1 MIDYILEPFSYNFM
15 FKAILVSSLVGVI
28 CSCIS
33 CFLIFKG
40 WSLIGDALAHSI
52 VPGVAIAHLISLPF
66 SVGAFISG
74 IFAAMSMTLINQF
87 TKLREDVV
95 IGLIYT
101 SYLSLGLS
109 IVSFSSIPINIEAIV
124 LGNILGISDTDILQI
139 VIISI
144 VLLLIICVKWKDL
157 CLVIFDESYAQS
169 LGLNTFL
176 LKILFIT
183 LLSASTVAALQTV
196 GTCLVIAL
204 VITPGATAYLLT
216 DNFKKLIL
224 ISISMGA
231 SSSALGSY
239 LSYFLDINPSGL
251 IVCLQS
257 FMFFSVLYLSPK
269 YGIIRNMIYKKL

>member
-1 MIDYILEPFSYNFM
+1 M
-15 FKAILVSSLVGVI
+15 F
-28 CSCIS
+28 
-33 CFLIFKG
+33 
-40 WSLIGDALAHSI
+40 
-52 VPGVAIAHLISLPF
+52 
-66 SVGAFISG
+66 
-74 IFAAMSMTLINQF
+74 F
-87 TKLREDVV
+87 T
-95 IGLIYT
+95 
-101 SYLSLGLS
+101 
-109 IVSFSSIPINIEAIV
+109 P
-124 LGNILGISDTDILQI
+124 
-139 VIISI
+139 
-144 VLLLIICVKWKDL
+144 CMKWKDL

-183 LLSASTVAALQTV
+183 LLSAATVAALQTV

-251 IVCLQS
+251 IVFLQS
-257 FMFFSVLYLSPK
+257 LMFFSVLYLSPK
-269 YGIIRNMIYKKL
+269 YGIMRNINYR

>member
-1 MIDYILEPFSYNFM
+1 
-15 FKAILVSSLVGVI
+15 
-28 CSCIS
+28 
-33 CFLIFKG
+33 
-40 WSLIGDALAHSI
+40 
-52 VPGVAIAHLISLPF
+52 
-66 SVGAFISG
+66 
-74 IFAAMSMTLINQF
+74 MTLINQF

-101 SYLSLGLS
+101 SYLALGLS

-124 LGNILGISDTDILQI
+124 LGNILGISDIDILQI
-139 VIISI
+139 IIISI
-144 VLLLIICVKWKDL
+144 VLLLMIFVKWKDIR
-157 CLVIFDESYAQS
+157 LVIFDESYAQS

-183 LLSASTVAALQTV
+183 LLSAATVAALQTV

-231 SSSALGSY
+231 SSSAFGSY

-257 FMFFSVLYLSPK
+257 LMFFSVLYLSPK
-269 YGIIRNMIYKKL
+269 HGIMRNMIQKNFN

>member
-1 MIDYILEPFSYNFM
+1 
-15 FKAILVSSLVGVI
+15 
-28 CSCIS
+28 
-33 CFLIFKG
+33 
-40 WSLIGDALAHSI
+40 
-52 VPGVAIAHLISLPF
+52 
-66 SVGAFISG
+66 
-74 IFAAMSMTLINQF
+74 MTLINQF

-101 SYLSLGLS
+101 SYLALGLS

-124 LGNILGISDTDILQI
+124 LGNILGISDIDILQI
-139 VIISI
+139 IIISI
-144 VLLLIICVKWKDL
+144 VLLLMIFVKWKDIR
-157 CLVIFDESYAQS
+157 LVIFDESYAQS

-183 LLSASTVAALQTV
+183 LLSAATVAALQTV

-224 ISISMGA
+224 ISISLGA

-257 FMFFSVLYLSPK
+257 LMFFSVLYLSPK
-269 YGIIRNMIYKKL
+269 HGIMRNMI